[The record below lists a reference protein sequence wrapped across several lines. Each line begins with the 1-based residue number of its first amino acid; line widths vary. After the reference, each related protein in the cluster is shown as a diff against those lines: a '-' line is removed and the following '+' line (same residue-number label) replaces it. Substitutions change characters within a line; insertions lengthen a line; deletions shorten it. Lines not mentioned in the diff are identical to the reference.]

1 MPRGPAHFRGRAT
14 SPVPCRA
21 VPCPAPELASGGA
34 RTARSTN
41 RLPRVGRRGQWAA
54 RDPFKVWRRWACG
67 CSVTFESGSALVAL
81 VFSVLLLTEGSL
93 INLKMATLIF
103 VDQEN
108 GELRAPKT
116 QLKLPSGSSKVLA
129 ERTQINAPLPK
140 KGISTSPVASRS
152 VRKALGNVN
161 KTEGVMNKMDKI
173 KQKNQPCIVN
183 KTGFESCHTVAEED
197 WPEIENMFPLV
208 DPQDFESFDLP
219 EEHKLSN
226 INLCG
231 VPLMVFERTYDRYL
245 LQSTVDFLATLDE
258 IIDMPPPNYD
268 V

>member
-1 MPRGPAHFRGRAT
+1 
-14 SPVPCRA
+14 
-21 VPCPAPELASGGA
+21 
-34 RTARSTN
+34 
-41 RLPRVGRRGQWAA
+41 
-54 RDPFKVWRRWACG
+54 
-67 CSVTFESGSALVAL
+67 
-81 VFSVLLLTEGSL
+81 
-93 INLKMATLIF
+93 MATLIF

-108 GELRAPKT
+108 GELCAPKS
-116 QLKLPSGSSKVLA
+116 QLKLPSGSSKVLT
-129 ERTQINAPLPK
+129 ERTQINALLPK

-161 KTEGVMNKMDKI
+161 KTEGVTNKMDKI

-183 KTGFESCHTVAEED
+183 KTGLESCHTVAEED

-231 VPLMVFERTYDRYL
+231 VPLMVFERTYDRYVKMVPSPVKIEEISWESNL

-258 IIDMPPPNYD
+258 IIDMPPPNND

>member
-1 MPRGPAHFRGRAT
+1 
-14 SPVPCRA
+14 
-21 VPCPAPELASGGA
+21 
-34 RTARSTN
+34 
-41 RLPRVGRRGQWAA
+41 
-54 RDPFKVWRRWACG
+54 
-67 CSVTFESGSALVAL
+67 
-81 VFSVLLLTEGSL
+81 
-93 INLKMATLIF
+93 MATLIF

-108 GELRAPKT
+108 GELCAPKS
-116 QLKLPSGSSKVLA
+116 QLKLPSGSSKVLT
-129 ERTQINAPLPK
+129 ERTQINALLPK

-161 KTEGVMNKMDKI
+161 KTEGVTNKMDKI

-183 KTGFESCHTVAEED
+183 KVIAQIMLLPLFMTNKKTGLESCHTVAEED

-231 VPLMVFERTYDRYL
+231 VPLMVFERTYDRYVKMVPSPVKIEEISWESNL

-258 IIDMPPPNYD
+258 IIDMPPPN
-268 V
+268 